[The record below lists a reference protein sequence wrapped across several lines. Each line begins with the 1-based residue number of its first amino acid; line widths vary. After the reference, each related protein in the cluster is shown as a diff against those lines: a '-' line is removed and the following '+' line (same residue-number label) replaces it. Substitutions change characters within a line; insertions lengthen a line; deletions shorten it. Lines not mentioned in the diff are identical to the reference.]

1 MIVFFGLL
9 CGYKS
14 IESIHLYAELS
25 VNVLKKYLILANGI
39 PSADTIL
46 RVLAKIDTK
55 QLGKIFI
62 EYAKLVFGN
71 RIKEGD
77 VLAFDGKTECGS
89 EYRALTENGNHGI
102 NAVGNPGT
110 P

>member
-46 RVLAKIDTK
+46 RVLAKIDTAWSDA
-55 QLGKIFI
+55 GKACEAMRSHWGVEIYNAEVLPLNCFI
-62 EYAKLVFGN
+62 
-71 RIKEGD
+71 
-77 VLAFDGKTECGS
+77 LANSYFLPYNK
-89 EYRALTENGNHGI
+89 I
-102 NAVGNPGT
+102 I
-110 P
+110 